1 MPRLTKAERETFLQ
15 EKRVIMKIAVVRPD
29 GSPLVTPLWFIHR
42 DGAIWFTPRE
52 RAEWFACLR
61 ADPRVSLVI
70 DEQPLPY
77 RKVMVDGIA
86 ELIHDVGEDDA
97 WRELYRDI
105 ARRYVPAKDAD
116 AYVDNTIKERRGLFR
131 VVLKDARVRT
141 WRLPQ
146 GDEPGEGIWHARY
159 YQDPNVRFDEGND
172 A

>member
-1 MPRLTKAERETFLQ
+1 MPRLTRDEREAFLQ

-61 ADPRVSLVI
+61 EDPRVSLVI

-77 RKVMVDGIA
+77 RKVMIDGIA
-86 ELIHDVGEDDA
+86 ELVHDVGEDDA

-116 AYVDNTIKERRGLFR
+116 AYVDNTINERRGLFR
-131 VVLKDARVRT
+131 VVLDNAKVRT
-141 WRLPQ
+141 WRLPV

-159 YQDPNVRFDEGND
+159 YQDPDVKFD